1 VEGPPRQ
8 SSPVVLV
15 GFMGAGKSVVGEG
28 LAGRLGLRF
37 LDTDD
42 VIVAAHGPIPAIFAG
57 RGEAGFRKLE
67 AEVVLREV
75 GALELTPKVL
85 ALGGGA
91 VLSGRVRRALLRVPR
106 VVWLT
111 APPETLWAR
120 VASEGQRP
128 LARDEESF
136 RALLA
141 TRQTLYREVATL
153 MVDTEGLGP
162 DEVVEAVVSA
172 LSSLPAGAGL
182 GGAHEEGA
190 A

>member
-8 SSPVVLV
+8 SQAVVLV
-15 GFMGAGKSVVGEG
+15 GFMGAGKTAVGEG
-28 LAGRLGLRF
+28 LAGRLGLPF

-42 VIVAAHGPIPAIFAG
+42 VIVAAHGPISAIFAG

-67 AEVVLREV
+67 TEVVVREIA
-75 GALELTPKVL
+75 ALEVTPKVL

-91 VLSGRVRRALLRVPR
+91 VLIDQVRRALRRVRR

-136 RALLA
+136 RGLLA
-141 TRQTLYREVATL
+141 TRETLYREVATL
-153 MVDTEGLGP
+153 VVDTAGLGP
-162 DEVVEAVVSA
+162 GEVAEAVVSA
-172 LSSLPAGAGL
+172 LDSGRAEAGL
-182 GGAHEEGA
+182 DGTHEEGA